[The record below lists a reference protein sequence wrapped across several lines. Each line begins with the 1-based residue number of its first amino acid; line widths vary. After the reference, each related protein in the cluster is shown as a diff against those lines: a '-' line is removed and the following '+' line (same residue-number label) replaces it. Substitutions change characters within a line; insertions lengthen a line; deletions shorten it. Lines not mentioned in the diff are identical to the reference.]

1 MNTDKDRLSVLIVD
15 DEPLAREGIR
25 SMLTEF
31 DTEIVGEATSGKQAL
46 RAIREKRPQ
55 LVFLDVQMPEMDGFA
70 VLEQLVA
77 DEMPYIIF
85 VTAYD
90 QYAVRAFEV
99 HAIDYLLKPLDEE
112 RFRDSM
118 RRASALIERKNGAE
132 LRVGL
137 QALACYLSGKH
148 LQRILVKT
156 AGRIYFVRTDEI
168 DWIEAQGNYVLLHS
182 GKQSHL
188 IRETIG
194 SLEADLDPQI
204 FLRIHRSAIVNI
216 ERIQELHQLFHGDYR
231 VLLRDGTQLTLS
243 RRYREK
249 ARERLGKNI

>member
-1 MNTDKDRLSVLIVD
+1 MSTDQHRLSVLIVD

-25 SMLTEF
+25 SMLAGS
-31 DTEIVGEATSGKQAL
+31 DTEIVGEASTGKQAL

-55 LVFLDVQMPEMDGFA
+55 LVFLDVQMPELDGFA
-70 VLEQLVA
+70 VLEQLPA

-99 HAIDYLLKPLDEE
+99 HAVDYLLKPVDED
-112 RFRDSM
+112 RFRDSL
-118 RRASALIERKNGAE
+118 RRATMLIERKNGAE
-132 LRVGL
+132 LREGL
-137 QALACYLSGKH
+137 QALAGYLRGKH

-156 AGRIYFVRTDEI
+156 GGRIYFVRTDEI

-194 SLEADLDPQI
+194 SLETDLDPQL

-216 ERIQELHQLFHGDYR
+216 ERIRELQQLFHGDYR

-243 RRYREK
+243 RRYRDK
-249 ARERLGKNI
+249 ARDRLGKHI